1 MARMTFDQYPTP
13 VGVALDFFSILKN
26 RGFLYRDMSS
36 VTVLDPS
43 CGSGNLLEA
52 MFRAGV
58 ERRNLHG
65 IEVDISVI
73 DQYADRILVGDAL
86 KMDWPDADIIVMNP
100 PYSHAMEFV
109 QKAVDKMERGEAQ
122 QVIALLR
129 PSFLGSQKRRD
140 FHRAHESKVFVL
152 SKRIKFV
159 GNQTDNMDAA
169 WFRWVKS
176 DGIPSTIEVILWSRP
191 K

>member
-1 MARMTFDQYPTP
+1 MTFDQYPTP
-13 VGVALDFFSILKN
+13 VGVAHDFFSMMRS
-26 RGFLYRDMSS
+26 RGLLYRDMSRVS
-36 VTVLDPS
+36 VLDPS

-52 MFRAGV
+52 MSRVGV
-58 ERRNLHG
+58 ERGYLHG
-65 IEVDISVI
+65 IEIDTSVI
-73 DQYADRILVGDAL
+73 DKYVDQIKIGDAL
-86 KMDWPDADIIVMNP
+86 KVDWPNADIIVMNP

-109 QKAVDKMERGEAQ
+109 QKAVEKVERGEAG

-129 PSFLGSQKRRD
+129 LSFLGSQKRKD

-159 GNQTDNMDAA
+159 GNQTDNTDAA

-176 DGIPSTIEVILWSRP
+176 DGIPSTIEVI
-191 K
+191 